1 MKRDHQSRFQ
11 VIGLFALLILFICVI
26 GCSQQSQG
34 FVLPEGDIQEG
45 KLTFVGLSCDQCH
58 SIGDIEWQGEAD
70 ALDLHVP
77 IGGKVTSIKSYGEL
91 VTSVINPSHKIAKRF
106 QQVTT
111 TADGQSR
118 MENYNQVMTVEQLI
132 DLVTFLQSE
141 YEVEVPPAPQF

>member
-1 MKRDHQSRFQ
+1 MEQDRQFHCQTLGF
-11 VIGLFALLILFICVI
+11 LFLLILCILTA
-26 GCSQQSQG
+26 GCNQQAQG
-34 FVLPEGDIQEG
+34 FALPEGDIEEG

-106 QQVTT
+106 QQITK
-111 TADGQSR
+111 TADGESR

-141 YEVEVPPAPQF
+141 YQVEVPAAPQF